1 MSDERR
7 STLREVVEIAAAG
20 NTEAED
26 LERIATEA
34 LAGQASRTPL
44 MREVVEKVAAGIAM
58 SPEDPI
64 DRQIDDL
71 EEQAR
76 AALAAEPQDLEARV
90 YRREALAH
98 HRHLSELRRAV
109 DAALQAFEQSGIDH
123 GVDVVEAINALAL
136 EQRRIR
142 EEPPIDPMPSDGL
155 THTQREGF

>member
-90 YRREALAH
+90 YRR
-98 HRHLSELRRAV
+98 
-109 DAALQAFEQSGIDH
+109 
-123 GVDVVEAINALAL
+123 GVDVVEALTALAL
-136 EQRRIR
+136 EPRRIR